1 MRYGEGEG
9 KDITYTLNPVH
20 DLVMVTFADLSL
32 SVRSSRTE
40 CERSHKNSSP

>member
-20 DLVMVTFADLSL
+20 DLVIGDIC
-32 SVRSSRTE
+32 RSQPVSE
-40 CERSHKNSSP
+40 IFKD